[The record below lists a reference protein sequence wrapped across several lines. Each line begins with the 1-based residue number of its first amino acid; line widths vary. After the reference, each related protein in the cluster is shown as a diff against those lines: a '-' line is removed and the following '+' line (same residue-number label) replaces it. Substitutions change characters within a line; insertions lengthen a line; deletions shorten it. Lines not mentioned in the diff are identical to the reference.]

1 MSMIGAQDRE
11 STAKKRSRLTPH
23 TRKVLVRVLVLL
35 LVAYAAFAALVVW
48 SMRQPPETFGR
59 VMAKMPGPVPFLL
72 FPFETAWTHARA
84 GSLQTGDSA
93 PDFSLLKVDK
103 SERIALSDL
112 NRTQPVVLV
121 FGSYT

>member
-1 MSMIGAQDRE
+1 MVGVQSKENTPGK
-11 STAKKRSRLTPH
+11 SFRLKPR

-35 LVAYAAFAALVVW
+35 LVAYAAFATLVLW
-48 SMRQPPETFGR
+48 AMRQPPETFGK
-59 VMAKMPGPVPFLL
+59 VMSKMPGPVPFLL

-84 GSLQTGDSA
+84 GNLEAGDPA

-103 SERIALSDL
+103 SARINLSEL
-112 NRTQPVVLV
+112 NKTQPVVLV